1 MIKINIENF
10 MRWWSIPSM
19 KSYLKLLLLVMLLT
33 LSPAQGLFADETSDK
48 SSNIDKINVMDPL
61 NKEVTRDELTK
72 NNNNTTDNEEK
83 QPAEIDSEDSILEG
97 GKSINRNVEEEEA
110 TKWYQGEYATGYWG
124 GARKKLEDHGITLGV
139 TYYAEP
145 FFKVSGGLTNHSKM
159 KYLGLV
165 DYSVTFDTEKL
176 GLWKGGTAYISG
188 ANLHGHALTEQ
199 QVGDIQSISSID
211 ARGFTKLS
219 EFWYEQSFLDDRFK
233 IKIGKQDGN
242 ADFSITDVAENYI
255 NSSFT
260 LNPTIPIPTYPE
272 PALGVQASARIYKG
286 LTIKSAVYDGSESP
300 GQFGF
305 KTAFDR
311 EDGTFVIVEP
321 SIEHNI
327 KNMPGKYMFGYW
339 HHTGDMDEI
348 TLNINP
354 RNFNSHYGFYAGFSQ
369 MVFKEN
375 KDEEDSQG
383 LTFHGQ
389 FGYTPGDRSE
399 ISHFYSS
406 GLSYQG
412 LIPHRNEDFIGI
424 GFATAD
430 LSKNLKITENKTVET
445 ALEVFYRIQLTPFL
459 AIQPDLQFIFN
470 PYGIEKNALAIGVRT
485 IINF

>member
-1 MIKINIENF
+1 
-10 MRWWSIPSM
+10 M
-19 KSYLKLLLLVMLLT
+19 KPYLKLLLLIILL
-33 LSPAQGLFADETSDK
+33 LSSPCHRVFADDNTNT
-48 SSNIDKINVMDPL
+48 SSNLKKINVTNPVE
-61 NKEVTRDELTK
+61 KEVVKEKLTD
-72 NNNNTTDNEEK
+72 NNSTIEDNEEK
-83 QPAEIDSEDSILEG
+83 LPAEIDSGNTKLQG
-97 GKSINRNVEEEEA
+97 GKSINLKVEEEEA
-110 TKWYQGEYATGYWG
+110 TKWYQGEYATGYWC

-145 FFKVSGGLTNHSKM
+145 FFKVTGGITNHSKM

-165 DYSVTFDTEKL
+165 DYSLTFDTEKL

-188 ANLHGHALTEQ
+188 QNLHGHSLTEQ
-199 QVGDIQSISSID
+199 QIGDIQSISSID
-211 ARGFTKLS
+211 SHGFTKLS
-219 EFWYEQSFLDDRFK
+219 EFWYEQSFLVDRFK

-286 LTIKSAVYDGSESP
+286 FILKSAVYDGSESP

-305 KTAFDR
+305 KTAFDGD
-311 EDGTFVIVEP
+311 DGTFVIVEP

-369 MVFKEN
+369 MIFKEN
-375 KDEEDSQG
+375 KEEDDSQG

-412 LIPHRNEDFIGI
+412 LIPHRKEDFIGI

-430 LSKNLKITENKTVET
+430 LTKNLKITENKTVET